1 MASLRTILEHRSEEA
16 EADVDYHHV
25 DHGPTNRL
33 FGTGPIANTVGSAG
47 FNRHAIHH
55 WEPQLSYTRLA
66 DLEAYLLR
74 TELAPLV
81 RERQTSYAQT
91 FLRLLEL

>member
-1 MASLRTILEHRSEEA
+1 M
-16 EADVDYHHV
+16 
-25 DHGPTNRL
+25 NRL
-33 FGTGPIANTVGSAG
+33 FGDGPLASTVGSAG

-74 TELAPLV
+74 TDAAPLV
-81 RERQTSYAQT
+81 RERQTSYADT
-91 FLRLLEL
+91 FLRLLEP

>member
-1 MASLRTILEHRSEEA
+1 MPTYRRI
-16 EADVDYHHV
+16 
-25 DHGPTNRL
+25 DHGPVNRL
-33 FGTGPIANTVGSAG
+33 FGSGPLASTAGSAG

-66 DLEAYLLR
+66 NVEAYLLR
-74 TELAPLV
+74 TDAAPLI
-81 RERQTSYAQT
+81 RERQTSYADT